1 MLPKESKG
9 ALVMVDVTN
18 ARLGEKDKGKG
29 KGNRKAE
36 KKPTISHLQVHK
48 KIPFNIDFRISKLWC
63 ADFFQ
68 SMSNVQAKLANIF
81 LFTTLLH
88 S

>member
-29 KGNRKAE
+29 NRKAE
-36 KKPTISHLQVHK
+36 KKPTISHLQVHQK
-48 KIPFNIDFRISKLWC
+48 FPFNIDFRISKLWC

>member
-1 MLPKESKG
+1 MLRKESKG

-18 ARLGEKDKGKG
+18 ARLGEKGKGKG
-29 KGNRKAE
+29 KGNIKAE
-36 KKPTISHLQVHK
+36 KKPTISHLQVHQK
-48 KIPFNIDFRISKLWC
+48 FAFNIDFRISKWC

-68 SMSNVQAKLANIF
+68 SMSNVQAKSANIF

>member
-18 ARLGEKDKGKG
+18 SRLVEKGKGKG
-29 KGNRKAE
+29 KGNIKAE
-36 KKPTISHLQVHK
+36 KKPTISHLQVHQK
-48 KIPFNIDFRISKLWC
+48 FPFNIDFRISKLWC

-68 SMSNVQAKLANIF
+68 SMSNVQAKLAIIF

>member
-36 KKPTISHLQVHK
+36 KKPTI
-48 KIPFNIDFRISKLWC
+48 
-63 ADFFQ
+63 
-68 SMSNVQAKLANIF
+68 
-81 LFTTLLH
+81 
-88 S
+88 